1 MQDGVVVSEMGSL
14 EEVMT
19 EETGL
24 VHLGLGV
31 LDWTDLKY
39 ILQILMEIKEKQ
51 ELRQWAKLTALICN
65 AN

>member
-1 MQDGVVVSEMGSL
+1 MQDGVVISEMGSL
-14 EEVMT
+14 EELMT

-39 ILQILMEIKEKQ
+39 ILQILMEIKEK
-51 ELRQWAKLTALICN
+51 
-65 AN
+65 